1 MTNLVRSTAPA
12 AHARHDLSIVAALAA
27 RPADL
32 DETEMTAAKAQVASC
47 TVCADA
53 LADFVAVQ
61 TALPGTATPR
71 RPRDFQLTP
80 ADAQRLHRSGWRR
93 FFGYFGS
100 PRDGFSR
107 PLAIGLTTLGL
118 AGVLLASIPSATFMA
133 GSGGAAPAKTATEMQ
148 QAAPPPPAASA
159 PGTDRT
165 TLGAAAPGLALP
177 SAAPSTSA
185 AAAAP
190 STSAAASAGGNS
202 EAGTASTEAA
212 NASTDQQVFTGG
224 NPDEVTTDI
233 AGGADNVL
241 RDDAS
246 GFSVLFVVG
255 GVLLIAGLGLFA
267 LRWSARR
274 LS

>member
-1 MTNLVRSTAPA
+1 MTDPPRMNAPA
-12 AHARHDLSIVAALAA
+12 AHEGHDVSIVAALAA
-27 RPADL
+27 RPVDL
-32 DETEMTAAKAQVASC
+32 AESETTAAQAQVASC
-47 TVCADA
+47 TACAEA
-53 LADFVAVQ
+53 LADFVALQ

-80 ADAQRLHRSGWRR
+80 ADAERLHRSGWRR
-93 FFGYFGS
+93 FLGYFGS

-118 AGVLLASIPSATFMA
+118 AGVLLASIPSATLMG
-133 GSGGAAPAKTATEMQ
+133 GSGGAAPANEAAPIQ
-148 QAAPPPPAASA
+148 QAAPAPAASE

-165 TLGAAAPGLALP
+165 ALGAAPPDAGLP
-177 SAAPSTSA
+177 SAAPSASA
-185 AAAAP
+185 AAAA
-190 STSAAASAGGNS
+190 STSS

-212 NASTDQQVFTGG
+212 TAPTDTHVFTGG
-224 NPDEVTTDI
+224 NPDEVAPDI
-233 AGGADNVL
+233 TGGVDTALRGDAG
-241 RDDAS
+241 

-255 GVLLIAGLGLFA
+255 GVLLIAGLALFG

>member
-1 MTNLVRSTAPA
+1 MTDPPRMNAPA
-12 AHARHDLSIVAALAA
+12 AHEGHDVSIVAALAA
-27 RPADL
+27 RPVDL
-32 DETEMTAAKAQVASC
+32 GESETTAAQAQVASC
-47 TVCADA
+47 TACAEA
-53 LADFVAVQ
+53 LADFVALQ

-80 ADAQRLHRSGWRR
+80 ADAERLHRSGWRR
-93 FFGYFGS
+93 FLGYFGS

-118 AGVLLASIPSATFMA
+118 AGVLLASIPSATLMG
-133 GSGGAAPAKTATEMQ
+133 GSGGAAPASEAAPIQ
-148 QAAPPPPAASA
+148 QAAPAPAASE

-165 TLGAAAPGLALP
+165 ALGAAPPDAGLP
-177 SAAPSTSA
+177 SAAPSASA
-185 AAAAP
+185 AAAA
-190 STSAAASAGGNS
+190 STSS

-212 NASTDQQVFTGG
+212 TAPTDTHVFTGG
-224 NPDEVTTDI
+224 NPDEVAPDI
-233 AGGADNVL
+233 TGGVDTALRGDAG
-241 RDDAS
+241 

-255 GVLLIAGLGLFA
+255 GVLLIAGLALFG

>member
-1 MTNLVRSTAPA
+1 MTDPQRTAAPPD
-12 AHARHDLSIVAALAA
+12 HERHDLSIVATLAA

-32 DETEMTAAKAQVASC
+32 DEREAAAARAQAASC
-47 TVCADA
+47 AACAEA
-53 LADFVAVQ
+53 LADFVALQ
-61 TALPGTATPR
+61 SALPGTATPR

-80 ADAQRLHRSGWRR
+80 GDAQRLHRGGWRR
-93 FFGYFGS
+93 FLGYFGS

-118 AGVLLASIPSATFMA
+118 AGVLLASIPSATLMG
-133 GSGGAAPAKTATEMQ
+133 GSGGAAPANEAAPIQ
-148 QAAPPPPAASA
+148 QAAPAPAASA

-165 TLGAAAPGLALP
+165 ALGAAAPGGALP
-177 SAAPSTSA
+177 SAAPSASTA
-185 AAAAP
+185 AAA
-190 STSAAASAGGNS
+190 STSS

-212 NASTDQQVFTGG
+212 TAPTDTQVFTGG
-224 NPDEVTTDI
+224 NPDEVAPDI
-233 AGGADNVL
+233 AGGVDSAL
-241 RDDAS
+241 RDETS